1 METISKQIGTLA
13 ELVKQNGMGDKIN
26 IKIKIKSSA

>member
-13 ELVKQNGMGDKIN
+13 ELVKQNGMGDQIN